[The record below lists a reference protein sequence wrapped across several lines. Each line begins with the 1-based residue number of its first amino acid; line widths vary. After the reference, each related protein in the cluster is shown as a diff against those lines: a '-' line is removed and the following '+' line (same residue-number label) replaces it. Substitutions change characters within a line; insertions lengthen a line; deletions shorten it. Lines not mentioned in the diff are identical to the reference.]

1 MFGSPLQLARVSH
14 TAGHHRIRIDR
25 PVLDLTQRFL
35 LGEQEDVP
43 AGLNGLA
50 VWSDGSGSM
59 EEGGMLQ
66 RDEGE
71 PDSETCTED
80 NQQNAAHF
88 AIPPMAAGRAAPD
101 DRLNAPCFRLIQQ
114 LLPTFLRPVFLGSGP
129 KDTSLRY
136 INAVQV
142 PSPGA

>member
-1 MFGSPLQLARVSH
+1 SHDPGVVVVESCVVRSDDGIMFGSPLQLARVSH

-50 VWSDGSGSM
+50 VRSDGSGSM

-66 RDEGE
+66 PDEGE
-71 PDSETCTED
+71 PNSETCTE
-80 NQQNAAHF
+80 
-88 AIPPMAAGRAAPD
+88 
-101 DRLNAPCFRLIQQ
+101 
-114 LLPTFLRPVFLGSGP
+114 
-129 KDTSLRY
+129 
-136 INAVQV
+136 
-142 PSPGA
+142 